1 MQTRQVMEKSLV
13 TVPFHTSVQEA
24 ASKMKQHNVGSVIV
38 VEDGMKL
45 KGMVTDRDIAL
56 KVAADNKDPRTTC
69 VCDIMSTDVI
79 TADADSD
86 LDSAIRIMNRAKVMR
101 LPITENG
108 KLVGIVSLAD
118 LASAMKNQLDQFMN
132 LEEAALKGL

>member
-1 MQTRQVMEKSLV
+1 MQTRQVMEKNLV
-13 TVPFHTSVQEA
+13 TVPFHASIQEA
-24 ASKMKQHNVGSVIV
+24 AAKMKQYNVGSIII
-38 VEDGMKL
+38 VEDGAKL

-56 KVAADNKDPRTTC
+56 KVTAENKDPRSTC

-79 TADADSD
+79 TAEADSD
-86 LDSAIRIMNRAKVMR
+86 IDSAVRIMNRAKVMR

-118 LASAMKNQLDQFMN
+118 LASAMKTQFDQFMT

>member
-1 MQTRQVMEKSLV
+1 
-13 TVPFHTSVQEA
+13 
-24 ASKMKQHNVGSVIV
+24 
-38 VEDGMKL
+38 
-45 KGMVTDRDIAL
+45 MVTDRDIAL
-56 KVAADNKDPRTTC
+56 KVTAENKDPRSTC

-79 TADADSD
+79 TAEADSD
-86 LDSAIRIMNRAKVMR
+86 IDSAVRIMNRAKVMR

-118 LASAMKNQLDQFMN
+118 LASAMKTQFDQFMT